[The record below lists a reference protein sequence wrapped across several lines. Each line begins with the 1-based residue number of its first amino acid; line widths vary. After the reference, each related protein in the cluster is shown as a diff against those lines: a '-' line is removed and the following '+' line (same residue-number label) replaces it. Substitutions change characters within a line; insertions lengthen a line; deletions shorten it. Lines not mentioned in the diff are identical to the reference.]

1 MMMMIMMMTMMVI
14 TMMMMVLTMIMMMMM
29 ISYRSPT
36 ITRHSASSS
45 DCASLSQYSHEADL
59 VERLQTP
66 QELTLTDNPFNPL
79 DSLHHGSHGD
89 GLNTDHSLST
99 CTSVPHLSR
108 SANLNI

>member
-1 MMMMIMMMTMMVI
+1 MMMVLVMMMMMILLLM
-14 TMMMMVLTMIMMMMM
+14 MIMMMMM

-89 GLNTDHSLST
+89 GLDTDHSLST

>member
-1 MMMMIMMMTMMVI
+1 MMMMIMMMI
-14 TMMMMVLTMIMMMMM
+14 RMMMN
-29 ISYRSPT
+29 SYRSPT